1 MTNTDTLTETMRAA
15 IGPLLNE
22 FGERQWQSGRGVAHK
37 SLEEAFEAIIERAAL
52 AAPAQTEP
60 EDLSV
65 AYFMGLHAG
74 NETLHFENEQLRAG
88 YNAARLEIESL
99 QAQAQ
104 QCGAGAGCCAQAA
117 RIEALQ
123 GQLEAVGAGGVGPL
137 MGAPV
142 GVVPFALLVRKKSWN
157 EGQWEC
163 APSGCPEYGR
173 QWADERVWVY
183 TAPQP
188 AAQAQEDAVAQAVA
202 AEREACA
209 QVCESWADEHDY
221 AGAIR
226 ARGTDAS

>member
-1 MTNTDTLTETMRAA
+1 MDTKKSVLIRPTLELFAA
-15 IGPLLNE
+15 QAQSFASSWSLVGGPFGGGNSMEDAEVERGILLDMA
-22 FGERQWQSGRGVAHK
+22 RR
-37 SLEEAFEAIIERAAL
+37 LIE
-52 AAPAQTEP
+52 
-60 EDLSV
+60 D
-65 AYFMGLHAG
+65 HD
-74 NETLHFENEQLRAG
+74 
-88 YNAARLEIESL
+88 AARQEIASL
-99 QAQAQ
+99 QAQAW